1 MEVKVLQGKGIASF
15 FRFKNIK
22 NVFWNSFENSVN
34 FFINGLVWKVK
45 DTAIVLQTQRRRR
58 TFVAVF
64 CRKKTI
70 VNSKLTLLQNFLL
83 WTDNTDNTCNKFAT
97 QHVYYHLSTPFSC
110 LSFLHFFQFSFA
122 VLRSL
127 HLSRLNLFNY
137 SFLEIKVKWGDIKL
151 NKSNRIGG
159 NWVQ

>member
-1 MEVKVLQGKGIASF
+1 MCFEIVLKIQLT
-15 FRFKNIK
+15 
-22 NVFWNSFENSVN
+22 
-34 FFINGLVWKVK
+34 FFILMAWLEMSKTPRLFCKRSNGAGHLS
-45 DTAIVLQTQRRRR
+45 R
-58 TFVAVF
+58 FF
-64 CRKKTI
+64 CRNKTI

-83 WTDNTDNTCNKFAT
+83 GADNTDNTCNKFAT

-151 NKSNRIGG
+151 NKSNRIGR
-159 NWVQ
+159 N